1 MMVFLATLFLSAC
14 QNPCVSA
21 DCNATFNSLQILGFL
36 QQTDVMPSR
45 TSDVAAITIVDTVQN
60 TPPLHVT
67 MQENM
72 LLVGLDGD
80 VYQLPFQIG
89 DVDITEHMDSI
100 WFSAENSISSIK
112 QLASNHLDTTYF
124 LFGYSD
130 IQTDSSTGNLSIH
143 SVNGTTFEQIAVIR
157 GDGGGDAY
165 TRFPTQIVTCGD
177 LDKDGQED
185 WIASMLHGQSSYA
198 GQIVLGLSSIW
209 LSGESQY
216 SVSDF
221 PIIEGDQKGAGFGQ
235 NIICHKDIDGDGN
248 VDIIVASP
256 FFNSLTQR
264 GVGAIHFYI
273 NGWNNPP
280 ITQIGD
286 IAEGWW
292 GYRMAIANVF
302 EKNAVNESTEE
313 LVVVSFEDK
322 DGVLSVWDMNNIGT
336 SDWRST
342 YRIRNNHTNSF
353 FGKQLQI
360 ADINGDTIEDIIVT
374 APWYSATK
382 GQEGA
387 IYVYLGTDR
396 LLDWTDAPLEI
407 IGTEPYGHLGN
418 TLWVHDI
425 NQDGIL
431 DILSST
437 LVPE

>member
-1 MMVFLATLFLSAC
+1 MIVFLATLFLSAC

-21 DCNATFNSLQILGFL
+21 DCNTTFNSLQILGFL
-36 QQTDVMPSR
+36 QQPDVMPSR
-45 TSDVAAITIVDTVQN
+45 TSDVAAIEISDTVQN
-60 TPPLHVT
+60 TPNLHVT
-67 MQENM
+67 MLED
-72 LLVGLDGD
+72 LFLVGVDNEM
-80 VYQLPFQIG
+80 YQIPFQIG
-89 DVDITEHMDSI
+89 TVDITEHVNSI
-100 WFSAENSISSIK
+100 WFSTENSISSLE
-112 QLASNHLDTTYF
+112 QLASNHLDTAYF

-130 IQTDSSTGNLSIH
+130 IHTDSSTGNLSIH
-143 SVNGTTFEQIAVIR
+143 SVNGTAIEQITVIR
-157 GDGGGDAY
+157 GLDTY

-209 LSGESQY
+209 LSGESEY
-216 SVSDF
+216 SISDF
-221 PIIEGDQKGAGFGQ
+221 PIIEGEQKGAGFGQ
-235 NIICHKDIDGDGN
+235 NIICDKDIDIDGN
-248 VDIIVASP
+248 LDIIVASP
-256 FFNSLTQR
+256 FFNSPTQR

-302 EKNAVNESTEE
+302 EKNTINETTEE

-322 DGVLSVWDMNNIGT
+322 DGVISVWDINNIGT
-336 SDWRST
+336 NDWRST
-342 YRIRNNHTNSF
+342 YRIRNNNPNSF

-396 LLDWTDAPLEI
+396 LLDWTDTPLEI

-418 TLWVHDI
+418 TLWVKDI